1 MPSSERKERAEEES
15 KIIYDIL
22 KKLPSEINGGMVATL
37 LVNILFR
44 YGMEEEWEKIV
55 AAVDETMEDIETVQV
70 VDVKEVHLN

>member
-1 MPSSERKERAEEES
+1 MPSSERKVRAEGES

-22 KKLPSEINGGMVATL
+22 KKLPSEINGGMVAAL

-44 YGMEEEWEKIV
+44 YGMEEEWAKIV
-55 AAVDETMEDIETVQV
+55 AAVEETMEDIETVEI

>member
-15 KIIYDIL
+15 RIIYDIL
-22 KKLPSEINGGMVATL
+22 KKLPTEINGGMVAAL

-55 AAVDETMEDIETVQV
+55 AAVDETMKDIETVQV

>member
-22 KKLPSEINGGMVATL
+22 KKLPSEINGGMVAAL